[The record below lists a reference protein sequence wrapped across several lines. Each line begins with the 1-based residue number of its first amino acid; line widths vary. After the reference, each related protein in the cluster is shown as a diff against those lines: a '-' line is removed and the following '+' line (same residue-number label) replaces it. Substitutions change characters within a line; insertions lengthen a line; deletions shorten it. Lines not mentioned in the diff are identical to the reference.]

1 MGSDMFKVQIKY
13 IVMFPCGS
21 FIVRHSWI
29 AELTPEMKSIPA
41 PEIDPAVK
49 KKWDSI
55 FINVQALLKAIV
67 HTVPM

>member
-1 MGSDMFKVQIKY
+1 MFKVPIKF

-21 FIVRHSWI
+21 FIVRHSSI
-29 AELTPEMKSIPA
+29 PELTPEMKSIPA

-49 KKWDSI
+49 KKWDAV
-55 FINVQALLKAIV
+55 FINIQALLKAIV